1 MAMYKSQIAMPTR
14 ARWDSSEVYHGC
26 HQMDHGGEALIG
38 LAGAHC
44 DAFELLEP
52 TEEILDEMP
61 PFVHLLVDGER
72 LCAARMLRD
81 DGLGAR
87 ARRVRR

>member
-1 MAMYKSQIAMPTR
+1 MCTSLCPAKQAL
-14 ARWDSSEVYHGC
+14 
-26 HQMDHGGEALIG
+26 DHGGEALIG

-61 PFVHLLVDGER
+61 PVYLARAQGER
-72 LCAARMLRD
+72 S
-81 DGLGAR
+81 LGI
-87 ARRVRR
+87 